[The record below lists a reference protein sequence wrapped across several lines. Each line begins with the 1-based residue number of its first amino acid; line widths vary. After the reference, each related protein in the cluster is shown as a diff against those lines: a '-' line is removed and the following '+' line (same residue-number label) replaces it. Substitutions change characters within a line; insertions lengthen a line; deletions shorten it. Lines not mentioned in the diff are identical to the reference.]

1 MARILFMTV
10 GTGIGVNKEE
20 KIKSLA
26 HGLLVCIE
34 HYRPD
39 NVVFFGSDQSMDTIE
54 SIKEQYYE
62 QHQEEFTDYEF
73 VEIKNVDNFDDCFY
87 NLIKKLEEYQQEE
100 VIIDYTSGTKTM
112 TIGAA
117 ISSILYHKKLS
128 SILGK
133 RGEKGIVIPNTEK
146 ITEQNLYSFYDKLL
160 LNQVKELFN
169 NYRFGAA
176 SKVLEAIVIQE
187 TELQENYKFLI
198 KAYDLWDKFRHQ
210 EAFAELTKIGK
221 QHGENKAFLGKLL
234 QTSEEKRELNY
245 IADLLNN
252 TERRIEEEKYD
263 DATARSYRVIELIAQ
278 YRLRDKYQ
286 LISSDIKIKRLKE
299 LGVKNQDIEQYKS
312 LKGVN
317 KKIKIPLQKNY
328 ELLNTIEDNL
338 GKMFIKDKEMKNL
351 LKIRNNSILAH
362 GLHTVRKEDAINFF
376 NTAKLYAEEVSKE
389 KVDLEELRKIALFPK
404 LE

>member
-34 HYRPD
+34 HHRPD

-54 SIKEQYYE
+54 SVKEQYYE
-62 QHQEEFTDYEF
+62 RHQEEFTDYEF

-87 NLIKKLEEYQQEE
+87 ILTKKLEEYQQEE

-112 TIGAA
+112 TISAA
-117 ISSILYHKKLS
+117 IGSILYHRTLS

-146 ITEQNLYSFYDKLL
+146 ITEQNLYSFYDKLIL
-160 LNQVKELFN
+160 KKVKELFN

-176 SKVLEAIVIQE
+176 EKVLEEIVIQE
-187 TELQENYKFLI
+187 TEQQENYKALI

-210 EAFAELTKIGK
+210 EAFTELKKVTKIY
-221 QHGENKAFLGKLL
+221 GENKAFLGKLL
-234 QTSEEKRELNY
+234 QTSEEKRELYY

-299 LGVKNQDIEQYKS
+299 LGLKNQDIEQYKS
-312 LKGVN
+312 PEGAN
-317 KKIKIPLQKNY
+317 KKISLQDNY
-328 ELLNTIEDNL
+328 KLLKALKDELGE
-338 GKMFIKDKEMKNL
+338 MSIKDKEMKNL
-351 LKIRNNSILAH
+351 LQIRNNSILAH
-362 GLHTVRKEDAINFF
+362 GLQPVGKDDAIDFF
-376 NTAKLYAEEVSKE
+376 NTAKLYAEEVSTE